1 MPFPFVVRISGE
13 GVTFLSDVVESLLGG
28 MALGFGWPLAVAE
41 GVGAAWL
48 GSAVTA
54 GCCGDAV
61 RFAADSVEGLSL
73 LSVGEGLLMSEAAE
87 GSGLLAGEA
96 ADLTACCR
104 LSWLGGG
111 LSTCFLR
118 NERRR
123 TKGLWLL
130 VDGRGVGTRNLETYP
145 IDDSLRD
152 EPLPDGGG
160 PCRFRDM
167 PSRCGPPIR
176 KGSEPR
182 RPEGSAVI
190 VSDADVFGL
199 TPMLLRDLAWS
210 TTSTALARLAR
221 LLLLV

>member
-1 MPFPFVVRISGE
+1 MPFPFVIRISGE

-28 MALGFGWPLAVAE
+28 MALGFGWPLTVAE

-61 RFAADSVEGLSL
+61 RLAEDSVEGLSL

-118 NERRR
+118 KERRR

-130 VDGRGVGTRNLETYP
+130 VDGRGLGTRNLRHTLSM
-145 IDDSLRD
+145 ILCVTSLCQTAVGHVCSVIC
-152 EPLPDGGG
+152 PLAAGHPFVRVRNHAGQKAARSLFPTQMCLASH
-160 PCRFRDM
+160 PC
-167 PSRCGPPIR
+167 C
-176 KGSEPR
+176 
-182 RPEGSAVI
+182 
-190 VSDADVFGL
+190 
-199 TPMLLRDLAWS
+199 
-210 TTSTALARLAR
+210 
-221 LLLLV
+221 